1 MTEARGPNPSLQE
14 RLDSLIDAARRNEA
28 TLRRFQSL
36 ELAVMGSTD
45 LPSLLQLLLREAPP
59 RFEWDMMSLRLT
71 DPQFAL
77 QRLLRDARFRI
88 SEYPELAF
96 VSDGRALWPVSHEA
110 PAPLLGRYDPTLHQ
124 PLFRHAAPSPKSV
137 GLLPL
142 LRGTQWIGVL
152 ALGGISPDRF
162 QSDSATDFLQHL
174 AAVIA
179 VSMENAI
186 NRQYLK
192 HLGLTDALTGVNNRR
207 YFDQRLAEEVAR
219 AKRTQRPLS
228 CLFIDVDHFKRV
240 NDEYGHT
247 AGDEVLRQ
255 LAGLI
260 RSQLRSVD
268 VVARYGGEE
277 FVVLAVDTGA
287 QRAAEVA
294 ERIRSRI
301 AAATIRLDV
310 EGQEARSVTVTVS
323 VSVSVGVATSDRFPH
338 DADVASEGRNLV
350 SRADD
355 AAYDAKRAGRNR
367 VGFAK

>member
-1 MTEARGPNPSLQE
+1 MTGARGPNPSLQE

-88 SEYPELAF
+88 SEYPGLAF
-96 VSDGRALWPVSHEA
+96 VSDGRALWPASHAA
-110 PAPLLGRYDPTLHQ
+110 PVPLLGRYDPALHQ
-124 PLFRHAAPSPKSV
+124 SLFRHAVPPPKSV

-142 LRGTQWIGVL
+142 LRGAQWIGLL
-152 ALGGISPDRF
+152 ALGGNSPDRF

-174 AAVIA
+174 ATVIA

-228 CLFIDVDHFKRV
+228 CLFIDVDHFKRI
-240 NDEYGHT
+240 NDEHGHT

-277 FVVLAVDTGA
+277 FTVLAVDTGA

-294 ERIRSRI
+294 ERIRGRV
-301 AAATIRLDV
+301 AASTIRLDV
-310 EGQEARSVTVTVS
+310 EGHEAPSVT
-323 VSVSVGVATSDRFPH
+323 VSVGVATSDRFPH
-338 DADVASEGRNLV
+338 DADVANEGRNLV